1 MSHAATRRI
10 IGSAVLALGLLSTAA
25 VSPSDAQ
32 TTPAAGTEAGSST
45 RADTDE
51 GGFDMGWLGLLGL
64 LGLLGMRKRDTVRVD
79 RVERVDTTAS
89 TRPRV

>member
-1 MSHAATRRI
+1 MPHADARRI
-10 IGSAVLALGLLSTAA
+10 LGTAVLALGLLSTAG
-25 VSPSDAQ
+25 VTPSIAQ
-32 TTPAAGTEAGSST
+32 TPAGGTTAGSST
-45 RADTDE
+45 APEEE
-51 GGFDMGWLGLLGL
+51 GGFDAGWLGLLGL

>member
-1 MSHAATRRI
+1 MSHAAARRV

-25 VSPSDAQ
+25 VSPSAAQ
-32 TTPAAGTEAGSST
+32 NAPAAGTEAGSST
-45 RADTDE
+45 QADNDE

-64 LGLLGMRKRDTVRVD
+64 LGLMGMRRREPVRVD